1 MGKKKLCVPKDG
13 VGDAELE
20 QNLDWSCAQGVVGC
34 GPIQPDVV
42 CVEPA
47 TVRSRA
53 TFAMNSYYRRKG
65 GIESACDFSSTAQT
79 TTKDPNYSGRQKP
92 PKARNCRT
100 KETFSGKLGSRST
113 GHLKRIAQSPAKSL
127 SREDESHEKY
137 IEGGE
142 ALPCIDPV
150 GEGDKSI

>member
-13 VGDAELE
+13 VGDAKLQ
-20 QNLDWSCAQGVVGC
+20 QNLDWSCAQGVAGC

-79 TTKDPNYSGRQKP
+79 TTKDPN
-92 PKARNCRT
+92 RN
-100 KETFSGKLGSRST
+100 
-113 GHLKRIAQSPAKSL
+113 HLKR
-127 SREDESHEKY
+127 
-137 IEGGE
+137 E
-142 ALPCIDPV
+142 AV
-150 GEGDKSI
+150 GLGRHFRASSGAVQPGT